1 MKKTAWAL
9 YDAKA
14 FEKMVDQ
21 IRDFVDE
28 LEKLFP
34 VEYACRRLAE
44 IEIEEVEDEQSL
56 TVLKGAASDLVLSV
70 VVEQKAEA
78 IVGRNYAREA
88 IVEDRARI

>member
-34 VEYACRRLAE
+34 VEHACRRLAE
-44 IEIEEVEDEQSL
+44 IEIEEVEDE
-56 TVLKGAASDLVLSV
+56 
-70 VVEQKAEA
+70 
-78 IVGRNYAREA
+78 
-88 IVEDRARI
+88 